1 MIADTQN
8 VSRET
13 LPSTY
18 AKFIDL
24 DYVTLTGKTGE
35 SYERPFIAL
44 AEYTDERRRAGDKE
58 WKQNRNGFKLLNIGS
73 VAYGRRD
80 DEWMVVAWGK
90 ATRRIFYRCAPYA
103 SNCTRIDLQVTM
115 RYENYAGV
123 EVQAMWE
130 TMKEVRL
137 EGKPVGVVFITSDP
151 GGDSLYI
158 GSRSSSQMGRIYDK
172 WEQSKH
178 DPEFDRCI
186 RYEVEYKKP
195 LSKVVADLILDE
207 DWGSRQ
213 IFENVLGW
221 FQERGVIVDQF
232 GTFREG
238 AIQTPRE
245 TVSPEKSLAWLE
257 RQVKPTYQQLVF
269 RGYEQEA
276 QEALGISPK
285 IIPPDWTDQEME
297 F

>member
-1 MIADTQN
+1 
-8 VSRET
+8 
-13 LPSTY
+13 
-18 AKFIDL
+18 
-24 DYVTLTGKTGE
+24 
-35 SYERPFIAL
+35 
-44 AEYTDERRRAGDKE
+44 
-58 WKQNRNGFKLLNIGS
+58 
-73 VAYGRRD
+73 
-80 DEWMVVAWGK
+80 
-90 ATRRIFYRCAPYA
+90 
-103 SNCTRIDLQVTM
+103 
-115 RYENYAGV
+115 
-123 EVQAMWE
+123 MWE